1 MNVKKV
7 VLLVLTALGLAGCS
21 GTPPHRIDPEG
32 DSGLITVNELN
43 FKDWQ
48 MASAKCV
55 NSLLQSTALKTED
68 GHKPVIMISTIK
80 NSTMQH
86 INVNLLTQDIRVA
99 LLRSGKAITTTAVGA
114 NGAEDKATRQVR
126 ALRNDPM
133 FNRKTVKKMGRVV
146 APDFSLAGEVIQQKT
161 VQGNTEESY
170 FTIHLTLTDLDK
182 GLAVWED
189 SVRIAKQGS
198 IPSVGF

>member
-1 MNVKKV
+1 MRNTTIA
-7 VLLVLTALGLAGCS
+7 LLSIMVIALAGCA
-21 GTPPHRIDPEG
+21 GTPPHRIDPNG
-32 DSGLITVNELN
+32 DAGLITVNELN

-48 MASAKCV
+48 MASAKCI
-55 NSLLQSTALKTED
+55 NSLLQSDALKTDD
-68 GHKPVIMISTIK
+68 GHKPIIMISTIK

-86 INVNLLTQDIRVA
+86 VNVNLLTQDIRVA
-99 LLRSGKAITTTAVGA
+99 LLRSGKALTTTAVGA
-114 NGAEDKATRQVR
+114 NGAEDKATREIR
-126 ALRNDPM
+126 DLRNDPI
-133 FNRKTVKKMGRVV
+133 FNKKTVKKMGRVI

-189 SVRIAKQGS
+189 SVRIAKQGT
-198 IPSVGF
+198 IPSVGL

>member
-1 MNVKKV
+1 MRMRKIAFITLSAV
-7 VLLVLTALGLAGCS
+7 VLAGCS
-21 GTPPHRIDPEG
+21 GTPPHRLDPEG
-32 DSGLITVNELN
+32 DGGLITVNELN

-48 MASAKCV
+48 MAAAKCV
-55 NSLLQSTALKTED
+55 NSLLQSSALKTDD
-68 GHKPVIMISTIK
+68 GSKPVIMISTIK

-86 INVNLLTQDIRVA
+86 INVNLLTHDIRGA
-99 LLRSGKAITTTAVGA
+99 LLRSGKAITTSAVGA

-133 FNRKTVKKMGRVV
+133 FDKKTVKKMGRVV

-182 GLAVWED
+182 GLAVWEE
-189 SVRIAKQGS
+189 SVRIAKQGT